1 MRRTTPCVS
10 SIGNARVPLKVL
22 QGRLGHA
29 TSKTMLDVYTHLAPS
44 DTSVADNTIGSLL
57 GAAGLNSGLNGSGKA
72 SNGKTRKKKKAR

>member
-1 MRRTTPCVS
+1 
-10 SIGNARVPLKVL
+10 
-22 QGRLGHA
+22 
-29 TSKTMLDVYTHLAPS
+29 MLDVYTHLAPS